1 MKHISTKAFILM
13 LGFSLSASI
22 VAVNAQETGDDVVAG
37 LETSIEEI
45 IVTANKREQ
54 RLNEVAMAITAI
66 TGAEIAER
74 GIDTI
79 QDLSFAVPGLTMRED
94 GPGSYTIFLRGVAN
108 AHGVDGLTGVYQD
121 EINMVLTG
129 SDVLPTRA
137 LDLARVEVLKGPQGT
152 LYGQGAVGG
161 AVRYITNDPN
171 LEKFGENL

>member
-54 RLNEVAMAITAI
+54 QLNEVAMAITAI

-79 QDLSFAVPGLTMRED
+79 QDLSFAVPVI
-94 GPGSYTIFLRGVAN
+94 S
-108 AHGVDGLTGVYQD
+108 
-121 EINMVLTG
+121 
-129 SDVLPTRA
+129 
-137 LDLARVEVLKGPQGT
+137 
-152 LYGQGAVGG
+152 
-161 AVRYITNDPN
+161 
-171 LEKFGENL
+171 